1 MPQFPDW
8 KRPVTAVTD
17 AAQLRQSQVRQ
28 FASDLAEQGRTTT
41 GEISAKAFGLAERT
55 RNRATL
61 LPRTVVDELRR
72 RINLLDLATR
82 QDVEVQSRLG
92 RNRVSVV
99 VKEFLEAQRR
109 HDAELLESLRTEIRE
124 ELQSF
129 AAAIDDDLF
138 VPDALPSTEN
148 GGPRGGHAELDY
160 DDGDDDDDDD
170 DDIIDLTEDELTM
183 LEATEG

>member
-41 GEISAKAFGLAERT
+41 GEMSAKAFGLAERT
-55 RNRATL
+55 RNRATQ

-72 RINLLDLATR
+72 RINLLDLATK
-82 QDVEVQSRLG
+82 QDVEAQSRLG

-138 VPDALPSTEN
+138 VPDALPPTEN
-148 GGPRGGHAELDY
+148 GGPRRGHVELDY
-160 DDGDDDDDDD
+160 DDDDDD
-170 DDIIDLTEDELTM
+170 DDIIDLRDDELTM
-183 LEATEG
+183 LEATDG